1 MTKNWIRYWRNSLAD
16 GERMERDPSRL
27 QHLHYEALDLQRG
40 RLPAEDGNGLIDSY
54 ELRVNKRNGVTDKK
68 DEDWKHLHQLEVI
81 ISPLSLLAVFEHTKR
96 RGEAKKV
103 YPFWINA
110 VLNREGRLFI
120 PEKKYPVM
128 IRRVLAP
135 AAKEDQEIT
144 IGSVEQVDKV
154 MGEGIPHL
162 EDWADYWSFIKRFFK
177 KTTVQQLSSFDMK
190 DVRSLTEYI
199 IAVDEEI
206 EGASQGIIQL
216 YDALLSEENHP
227 GLFRRLTEVTPPEV
241 RPLLTASE
249 QRKQLNKHLGQ
260 MGNAFPLSLSQ
271 RQSLHHFN
279 QLKNNEMLAVNGPPG
294 TGKTTLLQSI
304 IANEYVKSAIRGRH
318 PFVVLACSTNNQAV
332 TNIID
337 SFSKAD
343 STEQQLATRWLP
355 QLSSYALYL
364 PSNGYKP
371 SEKVQY
377 VKVNG
382 EGLPSVL
389 ETPEYLK
396 RARGHYLK
404 RAGAVLGEDFST
416 VESVTDYLQKI
427 LRTISDILEQGAK
440 VMAGAAQPKA
450 AETALWQGWL
460 DQNDLETG
468 DVEISDTLDVTL
480 RHRAFL
486 LATHYWE
493 GRWLLEMDVALE
505 LDSLRK
511 TGESGMKARYRRYAM
526 LTPCFV
532 ATFYMAPKFFY
543 YTEYGGGEFP
553 KSPLHSF
560 IDLLIVDEAGQ
571 VTPEVGGATFAL
583 AKKALVVGDIK
594 QIDPIWKI
602 PRSIDHSNLNKFEL
616 LSDDLSITA
625 LDIMGATAAAGSIMR
640 LAQNASPY
648 QASQEEARGMLLV
661 EHRRCFDE
669 IIDYCNKLAY
679 HGLLQPMRGSAGDQ
693 QEPRPLPA
701 LGYVHI
707 EGFSRAEGGSRSN
720 EKEAIEIAGWLKEN
734 YERLISFYQKQPNQK
749 LEDFVA
755 IITPFTAQKY
765 LLKSELK
772 KTGFDTKRLTIG
784 TVHALQGAERPVILF
799 STVYAS
805 NENTRTYFFD
815 HSVNMLNVAVS
826 RAKDSFVLMGDL
838 YMLDE
843 DLKSP
848 SGILIKH
855 LHQFGQEL

>member
-1 MTKNWIRYWRNSLAD
+1 MTKNWIKYWRNSLAD

-27 QHLHYEALDLQRG
+27 QHLHYEKLDLQTG
-40 RLPAEDGNGLIDSY
+40 QLPPEDGNDFISSY
-54 ELRVNKRNGVTDKK
+54 ELKVNKRNGITDKK

-96 RGEAKKV
+96 RGAAKKV

-120 PEKKYPVM
+120 PDKKYPVM
-128 IRRVLAP
+128 VRRVLAP

-144 IGSVEQVDKV
+144 IGTVEQVDKV

-162 EDWADYWSFIKRFFK
+162 EQWADYWSFVERFFK
-177 KTTVQQLSSFDMK
+177 KTTGQELDSFDMK
-190 DVRSLTEYI
+190 DVHSLTEFI

-216 YDALLSEENHP
+216 YDGLTSQENHP
-227 GLFRRLTEVTPPEV
+227 PLFRRLAEVTPPEL
-241 RPLLTASE
+241 RPLMTADE
-249 QRKQLNKHLGQ
+249 QKKQLNSHLGQ
-260 MGNAFPLSLSQ
+260 MGNAFPLSFSQ
-271 RQSLHHFN
+271 RQSLNHFN
-279 QLKNNEMLAVNGPPG
+279 QLKNHEILAVNGPPG

-304 IANEYVKSAIRGRH
+304 IANEYVKAAIRGRH
-318 PFVVLACSTNNQAV
+318 PFVTLACSTNNQAV

-355 QLSSYALYL
+355 QVGSYALYM

-371 SEKVQY
+371 SEKTQY
-377 VKVNG
+377 VKLNG

-389 ETPEYLK
+389 EKPDYLK
-396 RARGHYLK
+396 RAKGHYLK
-404 RAGAVLGEDFST
+404 RAGAVLGEDFAT
-416 VESVTDYLQKI
+416 VESVTDHLQKI
-427 LRTISDILEQGAK
+427 LRTISDILDQGAR
-440 VMAGAAQPKA
+440 VMTGAAELNDA
-450 AETALWQGWL
+450 GSALWKGWL
-460 DQNDLETG
+460 DQNNLDNEAAEL
-468 DVEISDTLDVTL
+468 SDTLDITL

-493 GRWLLEMDVALE
+493 GRWLKEVDVALE
-505 LDSLRK
+505 LDRLGK
-511 TGESGMKARYRRYAM
+511 TGEAGMKERFRRYAM

-543 YTEYGGGEFP
+543 CTPYDDGNYTRT
-553 KSPLHSF
+553 PLYSF

-571 VTPEVGGATFAL
+571 VTPEVGAATFAL

-616 LSDDLSITA
+616 LSDTLSVAA
-625 LDIMGATAAAGSIMR
+625 LDTMGATAAAGSIMR
-640 LAQNASPY
+640 LAQHASPY
-648 QASQEEARGMLLV
+648 QTSEEEARGMLLV
-661 EHRRCFDE
+661 EHRRCFNE

-679 HGLLQPMRGSAGDQ
+679 HGLLQPMRGHMPLLEQ
-693 QEPRPLPA
+693 PYPLPA

-772 KTGFDTKRLTIG
+772 KAGFDTRRLTIG

-815 HSVNMLNVAVS
+815 QSVNMLNVAVS

-843 DLKSP
+843 DLKNP